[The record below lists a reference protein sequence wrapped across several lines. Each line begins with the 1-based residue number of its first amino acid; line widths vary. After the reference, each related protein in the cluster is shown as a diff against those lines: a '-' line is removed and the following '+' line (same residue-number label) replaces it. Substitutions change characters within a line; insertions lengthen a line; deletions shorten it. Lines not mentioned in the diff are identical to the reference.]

1 MKRLDIRPVREDEL
15 HRVARM
21 NIQLQR
27 DEGSR
32 ELTCEDARARL
43 KRWLKSTYRCVV
55 FTQDGNIVGYAVYR
69 PTNPDAEGHLGGI
82 YIRQFFVVPALR
94 RRGLGRRVF
103 TRLRAEV
110 FPRGCYLTIN
120 ARSQNHAGQ
129 AFWQAL
135 GFVPHSIRYELDFSP
150 D

>member
-1 MKRLDIRPVREDEL
+1 MTGLDIRPAREDEMR
-15 HRVARM
+15 RVAQM

-27 DEGSR
+27 DEGSG
-32 ELTCEDARARL
+32 EMTPEDALARL
-43 KRWLKSTYRCVV
+43 ERWLKKTYRCVV
-55 FTQDGNIVGYAVYR
+55 FAQDGKIIGYALFR

-82 YIRQFFVVPALR
+82 YIRQFFIVPALR
-94 RRGLGRRVF
+94 RRGIGRRVF
-103 TRLRAEV
+103 TRLRAEI
-110 FPRGCYLTIN
+110 FPRGCYVTIS

>member
-1 MKRLDIRPVREDEL
+1 MTELDIRPVRGNEL
-15 HRVARM
+15 RRVAQM

-32 ELTCEDARARL
+32 EMSTEDALARL
-43 KRWLKSTYRCVV
+43 ERWLKKTYRCIV
-55 FTQDGNIVGYAVYR
+55 FTQAGKIIGYAVYR

-82 YIRQFFVVPALR
+82 YVRQFFVVPALR
-94 RRGLGRRVF
+94 RHGIGRRAF
-103 TRLRAEV
+103 TLLRAEV
-110 FPRGCYLTIN
+110 FPRGCYVTLS

-129 AFWQAL
+129 VFWQSL
-135 GFVPHSIRYELDFSP
+135 GFVPHSVRYELDCRP